1 MTHLWIFIKSN
12 SSSTNAI
19 KLKEQSLQ
27 NQNKKL
33 KMKEKKHTPSIYQI
47 WFGIFLLSLIV
58 SCSDNKNKIT
68 ADTKIAPP
76 PPLQAEVFIVKTKTI
91 SEKLELPGTIIANE
105 STDLHP
111 EISGRL
117 IYLNISEGKT
127 IAKGTLIAKIFDG
140 DLVAQLNKLKVQ
152 LHVAEQT
159 TSRYAELLK
168 INGVSQQEFD
178 LSQLQINN
186 IKADMAI
193 VKSNIQRTELRAP
206 FSGTLGLKMVSSGA
220 YITPATVVTSIR
232 DNQQLKIEFNVPER
246 YLEKIRIG
254 QIIDFTTVGNNKKYQ
269 ATIDASEFGVTAE
282 NRSLKIHANVVNGD
296 KDLLPG
302 AFVGISVRFDPD
314 TTALMIPS
322 QAVLPQARGKK
333 VARLINGSVAFSNVE
348 TGMRDSAMVQIKT
361 GLSVGDTIILTGLM
375 GLKPDTKV
383 NVSRINE

>member
-1 MTHLWIFIKSN
+1 MKSKN
-12 SSSTNAI
+12 SSTNAI

-33 KMKEKKHTPSIYQI
+33 KMQEKKYMHSIYQI
-47 WFGIFLLSLIV
+47 CFGVFFISLIV
-58 SCSDNKNKIT
+58 SCSDNKKKIT
-68 ADTKIAPP
+68 ADTKIPPP

-117 IYLNISEGKT
+117 TYLNISEGKT

-152 LHVAEQT
+152 LNVAEQT

-193 VKSNIQRTELRAP
+193 VRSNIQRTELRAP

-220 YITPATVVTSIR
+220 YITPASVVTSIR
-232 DNQQLKIEFNVPER
+232 DNQQHKIEFNVPER
-246 YLEKIRIG
+246 YIEKIRIG
-254 QIIDFTTVGNNKKYQ
+254 QILDFTTVGMNKKYQ
-269 ATIDASEFGVTAE
+269 ATIDASEFGVTEE
-282 NRSLKIHANVVNGD
+282 NRSLKIHANVINGD

-348 TGMRDSAMVQIKT
+348 TGMRDSAMVQIT
-361 GLSVGDTIILTGLM
+361 SGLSVGDTIILTGLM

-383 NVSRINE
+383 NVSIINE

>member
-1 MTHLWIFIKSN
+1 M
-12 SSSTNAI
+12 
-19 KLKEQSLQ
+19 Q

-33 KMKEKKHTPSIYQI
+33 KMQEKKYMHSIYQI
-47 WFGIFLLSLIV
+47 CFGVFFISLIV
-58 SCSDNKNKIT
+58 SCSDNKKKIT
-68 ADTKIAPP
+68 ADTKIPPP

-117 IYLNISEGKT
+117 TYLNISEGKT

-152 LHVAEQT
+152 LNVAEQT

-193 VKSNIQRTELRAP
+193 VRSNIQRTELRAP

-220 YITPATVVTSIR
+220 YITPASVVTSIR

-246 YLEKIRIG
+246 YIEKIRIG
-254 QIIDFTTVGNNKKYQ
+254 QILDFTTVGMNKKYQ
-269 ATIDASEFGVTAE
+269 ATIDASEFGVTEE
-282 NRSLKIHANVVNGD
+282 NRSLKIHANVINGD

-348 TGMRDSAMVQIKT
+348 TGMRDSAMVQIT
-361 GLSVGDTIILTGLM
+361 SGLSVGDTIILTGLM

-383 NVSRINE
+383 NVSIINE